1 MDLEPS
7 RTKALLAALA
17 RYVEARGR
25 LLQIEAREAGGQLAA
40 LLLLALA
47 GGGCLFAGW
56 LVALPALVWWLAATF
71 DRPWPQVALVL
82 ATAHLAIGLLTLAAL
97 RRRLR
102 RLAVLEETFRQFD
115 KDRAWLR
122 GDTPSS

>member
-7 RTKALLAALA
+7 RMKALLAALA
-17 RYVEARGR
+17 RYIEARGR
-25 LLQIEAREAGGQLAA
+25 LLQLEAREAGGQLTI

-47 GGGCLFAGW
+47 GAGCLFSGW
-56 LVALPALVWWLAATF
+56 LVAQPALVWWLAAALN
-71 DRPWPQVALVL
+71 RPWPQMALMLAAIQLALGLVA
-82 ATAHLAIGLLTLAAL
+82 LAAL

-102 RLAVLEETFRQFD
+102 RLAMLEETFRQFD

-122 GDTPSS
+122 GDTPES

>member
-7 RTKALLAALA
+7 RMKALLAALA
-17 RYVEARGR
+17 RYAEARGR
-25 LLQIEAREAGGQLAA
+25 LLQLEAREAGGQLAA

-47 GGGCLFAGW
+47 GAGCLFGGW
-56 LVALPALVWWLAATF
+56 LVAQPALVWWLATAL
-71 DRPWPQVALVL
+71 DRPWPQMALALAAAQLALGLVA
-82 ATAHLAIGLLTLAAL
+82 LAAL

-122 GDTPSS
+122 GDTPES

>member
-7 RTKALLAALA
+7 RMKALLAALA

-25 LLQIEAREAGGQLAA
+25 LLQLEAREIGGQLTA
-40 LLLLALA
+40 LLLLAFA
-47 GGGCLFAGW
+47 AAGCLFAGW
-56 LVALPALVWWLAATF
+56 LVALPALVWWLAAAL
-71 DRPWPQVALVL
+71 DRPWPQMALAL
-82 ATAHLAIGLLTLAAL
+82 AAAHLAVGLMALAVL

-122 GDTPSS
+122 GDTPES

>member
-7 RTKALLAALA
+7 RMKALLAALA
-17 RYVEARGR
+17 RYAEARGR
-25 LLQIEAREAGGQLAA
+25 LLQIEAREAGGQFAG
-40 LLLLALA
+40 LLLLTAAAA
-47 GGGCLFAGW
+47 GSLFAGW
-56 LVALPALVWWLAATF
+56 LVALPALVWWLAGAL
-71 DRPWPQVALVL
+71 DRPWPQVALAL
-82 ATAHLAIGLLTLAAL
+82 AVAHLAAGLAALTLL

-122 GDTPSS
+122 GDNPQP

>member
-7 RTKALLAALA
+7 RMKALLAALA

-25 LLQIEAREAGGQLAA
+25 LLQLEAREAGGQLTA
-40 LLLLALA
+40 LLLLAIA

-56 LVALPALVWWLAATF
+56 LVALPALVWWLAGAF

-82 ATAHLAIGLLTLAAL
+82 AVVHLAFGLVALAAL

-122 GDTPSS
+122 GDTPES